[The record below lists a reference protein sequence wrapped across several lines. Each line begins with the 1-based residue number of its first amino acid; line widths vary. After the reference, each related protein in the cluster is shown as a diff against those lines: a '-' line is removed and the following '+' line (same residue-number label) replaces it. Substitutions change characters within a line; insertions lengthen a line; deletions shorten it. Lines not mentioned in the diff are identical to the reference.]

1 MDLHQFQIF
10 AKIVE
15 LRSFSRA
22 AEALHLTQ
30 PTVSEHVRLLEDE
43 IGGRLFDR
51 LGRETVPTK
60 AGELLYG
67 YALRLLALQ
76 EDARRSLDHFL
87 GKMSGAL
94 CVGASTIPG
103 EYVLPP
109 LMGRFKEKY
118 PEISISLLI
127 QDTQRILDVLLEGKV
142 ELGVVGARIEHRA
155 LEYTELMPDELVLV
169 VPASHPWHGR
179 KTVTLA
185 ELAQEPLIIR
195 ERGSGS
201 RYALERALAEAGM
214 EWEALRIIG
223 EMGSTQAIKQAVK
236 SGMGLSIISKRA
248 VEEECHHNL
257 LWCVRLKGLRVS
269 RHFYIVIHR
278 DRTRSP
284 LCEAFLDFLK
294 SSA

>member
-1 MDLHQFQIF
+1 MDLHQIQIF

-30 PTVSEHVRLLEDE
+30 PTISEHVRLLEDE

-67 YALRLLALQ
+67 YARRMLALH
-76 EDARRSLDHFL
+76 EETRRSLDQFL
-87 GKMSGAL
+87 GRMSGGL
-94 CVGASTIPG
+94 SVGASTIPG

-118 PEISISLLI
+118 PEISVSLLI
-127 QDTQRILDVLLEGKV
+127 QDTQRILDLLLEGKV
-142 ELGVVGARIEHRA
+142 EMGVVGARIEHRA

-169 VPASHPWHGR
+169 VPATHPWHGR

-185 ELAQEPLIIR
+185 ELSQEPLIIR

-201 RYALERALAEAGM
+201 RHALERALTEAGV
-214 EWEALRIIG
+214 EWESLRIVG
-223 EMGSTQAIKQAVK
+223 ELGSTQAIKQAVK
-236 SGMGLSIISKRA
+236 AGMGLSIISRRA
-248 VEEECHHNL
+248 VEEECHHGL
-257 LWCVRLKGLRVS
+257 LCCVRLKELRVS

-278 DRTRSP
+278 ERTRSP
-284 LCEAFLDFLK
+284 LCGAFLDFLR